1 MTNRKI
7 VSPSDMAFSYMGR
20 IDFSKP
26 DSPLFIYAGS
36 MVSTKFTGTSV
47 GMMIFPHLI
56 YKVTWIG
63 VIVDGIQYKFDLNHT
78 DTPVYI
84 PIIDGLEDGEHTITI
99 FKRTAGSHH
108 YFNFCGLMI
117 DENAE
122 VRAENHEYD
131 MNIEVYGDSVSA
143 GEVVEAVNYCEHTDP
158 AHISQF
164 DNSWFAYSLQ
174 LARKLNARINCNAQG
189 GISLINGA
197 GYFDNYVGMETVYKQ
212 MGYEPHFELTEW
224 DFSRYTP
231 DYVIIALGQ
240 NDANPD
246 PKRIY
251 EKEYREKWKSVYKN
265 MVLDLNEKYGGKAR
279 FIVITTVLMHEPT
292 WDDALDEIVN
302 ELAMDNVKRFK
313 FRRNGAAT
321 PGHPRIPEQTE
332 MADEL
337 YGFITGWES

>member
-7 VSPSDMAFSYMGR
+7 VSPSDRAFSYMGR

-63 VIVDGIQYKFDLNHT
+63 VIVDGIQYKFELNHS

-84 PIIDGLEDGEHTITI
+84 PIIDGLDEGEHTITI
-99 FKRTAGSHH
+99 YKRTAGSHH

-143 GEVVEAVNYCEHTDP
+143 GEVVEAVNYCEHADP
-158 AHISQF
+158 EHC
-164 DNSWFAYSLQ
+164 L
-174 LARKLNARINCNAQG
+174 L
-189 GISLINGA
+189 
-197 GYFDNYVGMETVYKQ
+197 
-212 MGYEPHFELTEW
+212 
-224 DFSRYTP
+224 YTSP
-231 DYVIIALGQ
+231 
-240 NDANPD
+240 
-246 PKRIY
+246 
-251 EKEYREKWKSVYKN
+251 S
-265 MVLDLNEKYGGKAR
+265 
-279 FIVITTVLMHEPT
+279 
-292 WDDALDEIVN
+292 
-302 ELAMDNVKRFK
+302 
-313 FRRNGAAT
+313 
-321 PGHPRIPEQTE
+321 PR
-332 MADEL
+332 D
-337 YGFITGWES
+337 